1 VFGYEVI
8 TKFIIC
14 RSDRKQAG
22 KPAKARITILI
33 ETWQKVNAG
42 LIVFRWARE
51 HYRAN
56 YRENEHLSATKK
68 ELSKTVAYPYSA
80 HYPHRGAGNGKRA
93 RSSTVVDE
101 RYR

>member
-1 VFGYEVI
+1 MFRYEVI

-42 LIVFRWARE
+42 LI
-51 HYRAN
+51 
-56 YRENEHLSATKK
+56 L
-68 ELSKTVAYPYSA
+68 
-80 HYPHRGAGNGKRA
+80 
-93 RSSTVVDE
+93 
-101 RYR
+101 